1 MVPSRIVQVLIV
13 TGQLSAEHDP
23 KTSQLLRR
31 MLESTGRFNVRI
43 TEEFRGASVET
54 LSHYDLAILNYDGG
68 FPGRPPVALGRQAE
82 QALVE
87 FVQSGKGIVFHHS
100 AVWTT
105 VWPPEFL
112 PLMGGYC
119 DPGRGSRK
127 NPISEFAVKI
137 SNSTHP
143 VTAGLAPQWNTVQD
157 DLFAGVVWH
166 EGAQVEVLA
175 TVFDDLDG
183 YSDVPSH
190 IAFMIPEEGPQAMK
204 GVDEDQAVAWTN
216 RFGEGRVFAI
226 SIGHGIDTI
235 RRPGFVAL
243 YCRAAEWAAT
253 GTVTLAPPDLT
264 GENRRRAWPYYCDL
278 SLAELSALTP

>member
-1 MVPSRIVQVLIV
+1 MAESPHVQVLIV

-31 MLESTGRFNVRI
+31 MLESTGRFSVRI
-43 TEEFRGASVET
+43 TEEFRGASAET
-54 LSHYDLAILNYDGG
+54 LSHYDLVILNYDGG
-68 FPGRPPVALGRQAE
+68 VPGRAPVALGRQAE

-87 FVQSGKGIVFHHS
+87 FVRLGKGIVFHHS
-100 AVWTT
+100 AVWTSA
-105 VWPPEFL
+105 WPQDFL
-112 PLMGGYC
+112 QLMGGYC
-119 DPGRGSRK
+119 DPALGSRK
-127 NPISEFAVKI
+127 NPITDFAVNI
-137 SNSTHP
+137 CNSTHP
-143 VTAGLAPQWNTVQD
+143 VTAGLPPRWNTVQD

-175 TVFDDLDG
+175 TVFDDIEG
-183 YSDVPSH
+183 YRSVPPH
-190 IAFMIPEEGPQAMK
+190 IAFMIPEEGPETMK
-204 GVDEDQAVAWTN
+204 GVNEDHAVAWTN

-253 GTVTLAPPDLT
+253 GIVTLAPPDLS
-264 GENRRRAWPYYCDL
+264 GDNRRRVWPYYCDL
-278 SLAELSALTP
+278 SLVEAAALTP